1 MSELRKAAEMALEA
15 LEMTKVVF
23 KVDDRDY
30 GLSRVSNAAEA
41 LRQALAQPEQEPVAW
56 MLHYTD
62 EGGVPMRETFYS
74 KDHMEFHKSHNEA
87 HRGLKCQV
95 TPLYTVPPKKEWV
108 GLTEAD
114 IYELM
119 ENEDEF
125 EFARAI
131 EAQLK
136 QRNTCCNHDCNEGR
150 DCPRRK
156 NT

>member
-1 MSELRKAAEMALEA
+1 MNDLREAANMALEA
-15 LEMTKVVF
+15 LE
-23 KVDDRDY
+23 
-30 GLSRVSNAAEA
+30 EA
-41 LRQALAQPEQEPVAW
+41 QDCVRTNYLPGHYWEKEIEELRRALAQPEQEPVAW